1 MTSQTPNSPDSS
13 ALNLREQKISN
24 GASVLDVTTL
34 PSDART
40 RIARWPQI
48 AVGQKLWL
56 SYAGTNADDT
66 PYAAQTY
73 DATPVPIEGLPGGMY
88 PNAPVAQLR
97 GLKDGSTLRIEFK
110 VTFDGST
117 DESTAVLF
125 PIRIYTVKALV
136 ALKPE
141 ITSVKDSK
149 GVEIPDGHTT
159 VDSTVKLAGT
169 ATANTK
175 VEILDGTTSKGQVDV
190 DGNGIWTRD
199 VTGLA
204 VTSHSFTA
212 RGLYASNP
220 VSTVR
225 RVVVLAALTPAINSV
240 KDSKGVEIPDG
251 HTTVDT
257 TVKLAGTATA
267 NTKVEIL
274 DGTTSKGQADV
285 DGNGMWTRDVTGL
298 AVTSHSFTAKGL
310 YASNPVSTVRRVV
323 VAHPLAISQ
332 SQMNLKGFKL
342 IQNYG
347 WATPGEVIGN
357 TETRVP
363 TGGVPPYIFTPE
375 NSTFASVS
383 TDGKVTGLKNG
394 STNIIV
400 SDASKNRVSYQVVV
414 SNVYRLITSS
424 SAMTPAE
431 ANTWALNQGGRA
443 VRMDGLALNYNFSV
457 LAQMFPTEGASGG
470 RWHVPYEGVPPGV
483 RFYWRRYADE
493 VVATGYPISDL
504 PTNRQFA
511 FTLVPV

>member
-159 VDSTVKLAGT
+159 VDTTVKLAGT

-190 DGNGIWTRD
+190 DGNGI
-199 VTGLA
+199 
-204 VTSHSFTA
+204 
-212 RGLYASNP
+212 
-220 VSTVR
+220 
-225 RVVVLAALTPAINSV
+225 
-240 KDSKGVEIPDG
+240 
-251 HTTVDT
+251 
-257 TVKLAGTATA
+257 
-267 NTKVEIL
+267 
-274 DGTTSKGQADV
+274 
-285 DGNGMWTRDVTGL
+285 WTRDVTGL

>member
-40 RIARWPQI
+40 QIARWPQI

-159 VDSTVKLAGT
+159 VDTTVKLAGT

-190 DGNGIWTRD
+190 DGNGI
-199 VTGLA
+199 
-204 VTSHSFTA
+204 
-212 RGLYASNP
+212 
-220 VSTVR
+220 
-225 RVVVLAALTPAINSV
+225 
-240 KDSKGVEIPDG
+240 
-251 HTTVDT
+251 
-257 TVKLAGTATA
+257 
-267 NTKVEIL
+267 
-274 DGTTSKGQADV
+274 
-285 DGNGMWTRDVTGL
+285 WTRDVTGL

-493 VVATGYPISDL
+493 VMATGYPISDL

>member
-40 RIARWPQI
+40 QIARWPQI

-110 VTFDGST
+110 VAFDGST

-159 VDSTVKLAGT
+159 VD
-169 ATANTK
+169 
-175 VEILDGTTSKGQVDV
+175 
-190 DGNGIWTRD
+190 
-199 VTGLA
+199 
-204 VTSHSFTA
+204 
-212 RGLYASNP
+212 
-220 VSTVR
+220 
-225 RVVVLAALTPAINSV
+225 
-240 KDSKGVEIPDG
+240 
-251 HTTVDT
+251 T

-274 DGTTSKGQADV
+274 DGATSKGQVDV
-285 DGNGMWTRDVTGL
+285 DGNGIWTRDVTGL

>member
-141 ITSVKDSK
+141 IT
-149 GVEIPDGHTT
+149 
-159 VDSTVKLAGT
+159 
-169 ATANTK
+169 
-175 VEILDGTTSKGQVDV
+175 
-190 DGNGIWTRD
+190 
-199 VTGLA
+199 
-204 VTSHSFTA
+204 
-212 RGLYASNP
+212 
-220 VSTVR
+220 
-225 RVVVLAALTPAINSV
+225 SV

>member
-40 RIARWPQI
+40 QIARWPQI

-141 ITSVKDSK
+141 IT
-149 GVEIPDGHTT
+149 
-159 VDSTVKLAGT
+159 
-169 ATANTK
+169 
-175 VEILDGTTSKGQVDV
+175 
-190 DGNGIWTRD
+190 
-199 VTGLA
+199 
-204 VTSHSFTA
+204 
-212 RGLYASNP
+212 
-220 VSTVR
+220 
-225 RVVVLAALTPAINSV
+225 SV

>member
-159 VDSTVKLAGT
+159 VDTTVKLAGT

-175 VEILDGTTSKGQVDV
+175 VEILDGTTSKGQV
-190 DGNGIWTRD
+190 
-199 VTGLA
+199 
-204 VTSHSFTA
+204 
-212 RGLYASNP
+212 
-220 VSTVR
+220 
-225 RVVVLAALTPAINSV
+225 
-240 KDSKGVEIPDG
+240 
-251 HTTVDT
+251 
-257 TVKLAGTATA
+257 
-267 NTKVEIL
+267 
-274 DGTTSKGQADV
+274 DV

>member
-159 VDSTVKLAGT
+159 VDTTVKLAGT

-212 RGLYASNP
+212 R
-220 VSTVR
+220 
-225 RVVVLAALTPAINSV
+225 
-240 KDSKGVEIPDG
+240 
-251 HTTVDT
+251 
-257 TVKLAGTATA
+257 
-267 NTKVEIL
+267 
-274 DGTTSKGQADV
+274 
-285 DGNGMWTRDVTGL
+285 
-298 AVTSHSFTAKGL
+298 GL

>member
-159 VDSTVKLAGT
+159 VDTTVKLAGT

-190 DGNGIWTRD
+190 DGNGI
-199 VTGLA
+199 
-204 VTSHSFTA
+204 
-212 RGLYASNP
+212 
-220 VSTVR
+220 
-225 RVVVLAALTPAINSV
+225 
-240 KDSKGVEIPDG
+240 
-251 HTTVDT
+251 
-257 TVKLAGTATA
+257 
-267 NTKVEIL
+267 
-274 DGTTSKGQADV
+274 
-285 DGNGMWTRDVTGL
+285 WTRDVTGL

-383 TDGKVTGLKNG
+383 TDGKVIGLKNG

>member
-40 RIARWPQI
+40 QIARWPQI

-159 VDSTVKLAGT
+159 VDTTVKLAGT

-175 VEILDGTTSKGQVDV
+175 VEILDGTTSKGQV
-190 DGNGIWTRD
+190 
-199 VTGLA
+199 
-204 VTSHSFTA
+204 
-212 RGLYASNP
+212 
-220 VSTVR
+220 
-225 RVVVLAALTPAINSV
+225 
-240 KDSKGVEIPDG
+240 
-251 HTTVDT
+251 
-257 TVKLAGTATA
+257 
-267 NTKVEIL
+267 
-274 DGTTSKGQADV
+274 DV

>member
-40 RIARWPQI
+40 QIARWPQI

-159 VDSTVKLAGT
+159 VDTTVKLAGT

-190 DGNGIWTRD
+190 DGNGI
-199 VTGLA
+199 
-204 VTSHSFTA
+204 
-212 RGLYASNP
+212 
-220 VSTVR
+220 
-225 RVVVLAALTPAINSV
+225 
-240 KDSKGVEIPDG
+240 
-251 HTTVDT
+251 
-257 TVKLAGTATA
+257 
-267 NTKVEIL
+267 
-274 DGTTSKGQADV
+274 
-285 DGNGMWTRDVTGL
+285 WTRDVTGL

>member
-141 ITSVKDSK
+141 ITSVKD
-149 GVEIPDGHTT
+149 
-159 VDSTVKLAGT
+159 
-169 ATANTK
+169 N
-175 VEILDGTTSKGQVDV
+175 
-190 DGNGIWTRD
+190 
-199 VTGLA
+199 
-204 VTSHSFTA
+204 
-212 RGLYASNP
+212 
-220 VSTVR
+220 
-225 RVVVLAALTPAINSV
+225 
-240 KDSKGVEIPDG
+240 KGVEIPDG

-274 DGTTSKGQADV
+274 DGTTSKGQVDV
-285 DGNGMWTRDVTGL
+285 DGNGIWTRDVTGL

-383 TDGKVTGLKNG
+383 TDGKVIGLKNG

>member
-40 RIARWPQI
+40 QIARWPQI

-110 VTFDGST
+110 VAFDGST

-141 ITSVKDSK
+141 IT
-149 GVEIPDGHTT
+149 
-159 VDSTVKLAGT
+159 
-169 ATANTK
+169 
-175 VEILDGTTSKGQVDV
+175 
-190 DGNGIWTRD
+190 
-199 VTGLA
+199 
-204 VTSHSFTA
+204 
-212 RGLYASNP
+212 
-220 VSTVR
+220 
-225 RVVVLAALTPAINSV
+225 SV

>member
-40 RIARWPQI
+40 QIARWPQI

-159 VDSTVKLAGT
+159 VDTTVKLAGT

-212 RGLYASNP
+212 R
-220 VSTVR
+220 
-225 RVVVLAALTPAINSV
+225 
-240 KDSKGVEIPDG
+240 
-251 HTTVDT
+251 
-257 TVKLAGTATA
+257 
-267 NTKVEIL
+267 
-274 DGTTSKGQADV
+274 
-285 DGNGMWTRDVTGL
+285 
-298 AVTSHSFTAKGL
+298 GL